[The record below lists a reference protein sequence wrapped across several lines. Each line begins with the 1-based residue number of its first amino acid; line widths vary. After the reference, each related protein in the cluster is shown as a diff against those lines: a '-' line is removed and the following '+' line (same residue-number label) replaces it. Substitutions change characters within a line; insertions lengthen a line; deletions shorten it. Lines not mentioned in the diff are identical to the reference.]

1 MAKKVIVDED
11 DNEVNNNGLIILF
24 FIILTIFIGSLCFIS
39 GIIYTSYLEGKNED
53 VCSEEKVKEKDI
65 NNKDSD
71 TYVVEDNKIID
82 ILDNKIN
89 DININN
95 EIKYVYTYLEDTKNY
110 YVFIAYGTYE
120 DVQDKRIIYSDL
132 DKNNIYKELNIKDNF
147 IIDDSNYDDFGKYKI
162 TFIKDGDNSYF
173 KSLER
178 LE

>member
-1 MAKKVIVDED
+1 MFLY
-11 DNEVNNNGLIILF
+11 NLNPFPNLRRNF
-24 FIILTIFIGSLCFIS
+24 FTFAIAFVLDGQSRLPRL
-39 GIIYTSYLEGKNED
+39 LE
-53 VCSEEKVKEKDI
+53 EKDI
-65 NNKDSD
+65 NSKDSD

-120 DVQDKRIIYSDL
+120 DVQGKRIIYSDL
-132 DKNNIYKELNIKDNF
+132 DKNNIYKELNIKDTF